1 MLCALKKEF
10 IAFTATHGY
19 KISEEQFTS
28 FHPVLV
34 VHIENVHVI
43 VNEIVRCFDVSQ
55 LVQPCI
61 YKIRF
66 PVAQGY
72 SGKLP
77 WAFCNNCFRCYIIY
91 HFDHL
96 LE

>member
-1 MLCALKKEF
+1 MLCALKKDL
-10 IAFTATHGY
+10 IAFTAMHGY
-19 KISEEQFTS
+19 KISEKQFAS

-43 VNEIVRCFDVSQ
+43 VNVIVRCFDVSQ
-55 LVQPCI
+55 LVQSCI

-72 SGKLP
+72 SGKHP
-77 WAFCNNCFRCYIIY
+77 WTLYLNCCRCYIIY